1 MAAFYLIPTWIPPVV
16 VGGACLLVAVLIY
29 VSTRER

>member
-1 MAAFYLIPTWIPPVV
+1 MAAFYLIPTWIPSVV

-29 VSTRER
+29 MTTRKR